1 MSVYYI
7 AYMAEK
13 AGFRVIGCS
22 TDRVKSGSAALLILW
37 PLVKLGSAIV
47 AMHARRNI
55 PAIYKEN
62 REHLARMNSFAI
74 LTGRTVIIEME
85 RR

>member
-1 MSVYYI
+1 
-7 AYMAEK
+7 MAEK
-13 AGFRVIGCS
+13 AGFRVIGCC
-22 TDRVKSGSAALLILW
+22 TDRVKSGSAALLVLW
-37 PLVKLGSAIV
+37 PLVKLGAGIV

-62 REHLARMNSFAI
+62 QRHLARMNSFAV
-74 LTGRTVIIEME
+74 LTGRTVIVEME